1 MTSYRYIGY
10 GVTNSNGVAHLDH
23 DPQGNS
29 INGYTGTGAGEVD
42 VVASLDNPVVEGS
55 IVSEI
60 YDVCDAVWYD
70 KGILDDPQ
78 TNDNWGDYSSFA
90 TLTRTLTHS
99 ILKETGS
106 TNVIARIYNNGR
118 TYKFNGNYCLE
129 LDLKQEDG
137 DFTNAVID
145 IRDFNGSS
153 HMNYANFNNMG
164 VSDYDWHHIVVKIT
178 ENTVTFKADNN
189 TPYSIPRTVNADYRL
204 GLWGGGNITELHF
217 KDVRVYPI

>member
-129 LDLKQEDG
+129 LDKKYPE
-137 DFTNAVID
+137 
-145 IRDFNGSS
+145 
-153 HMNYANFNNMG
+153 Y
-164 VSDYDWHHIVVKIT
+164 HIAKHKGYGTKDHLQALEQYGPKRGLHRFSYKPVKKFLI
-178 ENTVTFKADNN
+178 EKVTLF
-189 TPYSIPRTVNADYRL
+189 
-204 GLWGGGNITELHF
+204 
-217 KDVRVYPI
+217 